1 MRFDA
6 CGAWRRDL
14 LRAAVWLVCGLGMVK
29 PARAEDAIAER
40 RVRIEAMTAAERE
53 QLARRYDRF
62 MALAPEEQERL
73 RALHR
78 ALEQDPAA
86 NELRAVMA
94 RYHRW
99 LSRLST
105 AQRAELLAMDPEERL
120 EKIRQLRLE
129 KRARQRR
136 RLSPEDRQAVRSW
149 IEGLVRSRISQ
160 REWERL
166 EALPEP
172 QRRAELARLV
182 LQRRQQNFR
191 WGTVNEESLK
201 ELREALS
208 PRAREALDA
217 EGTAEGRRALL
228 GMWTRQAFADVY
240 ARDPFNRWQ
249 PPEPEVLM
257 RFMNEELSPQERQ
270 ELTGLSGDQL
280 LLRLQRMYFQRQMR
294 RNQPNKSLRG
304 AAPWE
309 RNQPDPQRASW
320 P

>member
-6 CGAWRRDL
+6 CSAWGGDF
-14 LRAAVWLVCGLGMVK
+14 LRAAVWVLCGLGLAQTVQ
-29 PARAEDAIAER
+29 AEDALAER
-40 RVRIEAMTAAERE
+40 RARIAAMTAAERE

-62 MALAPEEQERL
+62 MALSPEEQGRL

-86 NELRAVMA
+86 DELRAVMA

-105 AQRAELLAMDPEERL
+105 AQRAELLAMEPEERL
-120 EKIRQLRLE
+120 EKIRQLRADE
-129 KRARQRR
+129 RARQRR
-136 RLSPEDRQAVRSW
+136 RLSPEDRQAVRRW
-149 IEGLVRSRISQ
+149 IEGLVRSRIAQ
-160 REWERL
+160 QEWERL

-182 LQRRQQNFR
+182 MQRRQQNLR
-191 WGTVNEESLK
+191 LGTANEESLK

-217 EGTAEGRRALL
+217 EGTLEERRALV
-228 GMWTRQAFADVY
+228 GIWIRQAFADVY
-240 ARDPFNRWQ
+240 TRGPFRRWQ
-249 PPEPEVLM
+249 PPDPEVLM
-257 RFMNEELSPQERQ
+257 RFMNEELSPHERQ
-270 ELTGLSGDQL
+270 ELTGLSEDEL

-294 RNQPNKSLRG
+294 RNQQNKGPRG
-304 AAPWE
+304 ATPWE
-309 RNQPDPQRASW
+309 RKRPEPQRERR